1 MIDIMEAVLSMKM
14 DIYKQLDVQNP
25 DTGAIIKEWNYYK
38 TLDCHAK
45 GVITN
50 SATTRSGDKQIFS
63 NKYNNEQVIQVRTS
77 ERLTA
82 REKITN
88 IRDSNE
94 EAIWTE
100 LNYPSDTPTVFEIIG
115 TTPITDPFG
124 QVLAYNS
131 TLKRSENQQI
141 GI

>member
-14 DIYKQLDVQNP
+14 DIYKQFDIQNP

-50 SATTRSGDKQIFS
+50 SATTRSGDKQIFN

-94 EAIWTE
+94 KAIWTE

>member
-94 EAIWTE
+94 EPIWTE

>member
-1 MIDIMEAVLSMKM
+1 MNDIMEAVLSMKM
-14 DIYKQLDVQNP
+14 DIYKQFDIQNP
-25 DTGAIIKEWNYYK
+25 DTGAIVKEWNYYK
-38 TLDCHAK
+38 TLNCHAK

-50 SATTRSGDKQIFS
+50 SATTRSGDKQIFN
-63 NKYNNEQVIQVRTS
+63 NKYTNEQIIQVRTS

-88 IRDSNE
+88 IRNSNE
-94 EAIWTE
+94 EPIWTE

-124 QVLAYNS
+124 EILAYNS

>member
-1 MIDIMEAVLSMKM
+1 MEAVLSMKM